1 MCYYFRL
8 SYIKKNGTTNQ
19 NMGNKIKQNCQLTFA
34 VFPWWANET
43 VGLCITSIHRIVAAH
58 RAREFKRMSCAQWA
72 VVARWTDLGS
82 VGDGLSQA
90 VVTGWTGRT

>member
-1 MCYYFRL
+1 LCNE
-8 SYIKKNGTTNQ
+8 IT
-19 NMGNKIKQNCQLTFA
+19 KICQLTFA

-43 VGLCITSIHRIVAAH
+43 VSLRITSIDRIVAAH
-58 RAREFKRMSCAQWA
+58 STWEFKCMSCAQWA

-90 VVTGWTGRT
+90 VVPGWACSTQRLRGLVTR